1 MNAIKKNFWQSK
13 ESGRLLME
21 VTLFAVQIIAVIFL
35 LNLSIGR
42 YSGDAETKTSDL
54 TASPNQQKMLIRK
67 EHVGQRDTRES
78 DSYTFEFVKI
88 TQGKLCVER
97 ADYFR
102 CCPCDGGVECVHSA

>member
-54 TASPNQQKMLIRK
+54 TASPNQQKNVDSEKNTLDNAT
-67 EHVGQRDTRES
+67 QES
-78 DSYTFEFVKI
+78 QTVILSS
-88 TQGKLCVER
+88 L
-97 ADYFR
+97 
-102 CCPCDGGVECVHSA
+102 